1 MATEYN
7 ACVDLLDRNVETGRA
22 AHPAVVT
29 RGRTVTYADLL
40 GEVEAAATGLRRL
53 GVRPEQRVAMIMLDS
68 IEFYD
73 VFLGALRIGAVPAPV
88 NPLLPARDLGT
99 IVATSRAAMLVV
111 SAERAGDVD
120 AIRAAAPDVA
130 TVIATGS
137 PEWDELV
144 ADGSDGVPWGSWD
157 ESPGFWLCT
166 SGSTGRPKL
175 AMHRHIDLRVTADT
189 YGSQVLGVQ
198 PSDRCYSVG
207 PMFHAYGLGNSLSFP
222 FSVGA
227 TAIVEP
233 TRPPTPALVGEIAS
247 TRQPT
252 LLFCIPT
259 FYAALCASD
268 LPADT
273 FASVR
278 WAVSAAEPLPA
289 DTFQRFA
296 ARFGVR
302 ILDGIG
308 STEMTHIYI
317 SNSPTALRPG
327 TSGRPV
333 PGYRVDVVD
342 DDGRPVPVGTAGHLE
357 VSGNSMAT
365 GYWCDAA
372 ATQRSFHGDRMR
384 TGDMYVCSDDGYFTY
399 LGRSDDML
407 RVGGEWVS
415 PAEVEAVLVSHP
427 AVLEAA
433 VVGYRDERGIQRP
446 AAYVVATAGQA
457 VDVAELEAMCKAELA
472 GYKRPQYYEVVAELP
487 KTATGKIRRFALREQ
502 LATAP

>member
-22 AHPAVVT
+22 DHLAVVT
-29 RGRTVTYADLL
+29 RDRSVTYVELL
-40 GEVEAAATGLRRL
+40 AEVTATASGLRRL
-53 GVRPEQRVAMIMLDS
+53 GVRPEQRVAMVMLDS

-73 VFLGALRIGAVPAPV
+73 VFLGALRMGAVPAPV
-88 NPLLPARDLGT
+88 NPLLPARDLGV
-99 IVATSRAAMLVV
+99 IVGASRAQVLVV
-111 SAERAGDVD
+111 SAERAAEVD
-120 AIRAAAPDVA
+120 AICAAAPDVS

-137 PEWDELV
+137 PEWRELG
-144 ADGSDGVPWGSWD
+144 ADGSGGNPWASWD

-189 YGSQVLGVQ
+189 YGTQVLGVR
-198 PSDRCYSVG
+198 PDDRCYSVG

-233 TRPPTPALVGEIAS
+233 TRPPNPALVGEIARS
-247 TRQPT
+247 LRPT

-268 LPADT
+268 LAANT

-278 WAVSAAEPLPA
+278 WGVSAAEPLPA
-289 DTFQRFA
+289 DTFHRFED
-296 ARFGVR
+296 RFGVK

-308 STEMTHIYI
+308 STEMTHIFI
-317 SNSPTALRPG
+317 SNTPTALRPG

-333 PGYRVDVVD
+333 PGYRVEIVD
-342 DDGRPVPVGTAGHLE
+342 DDGRPVRPETPGHLE
-357 VSGNSMAT
+357 VGGDSMAV
-365 GYWCDAA
+365 GYWCDRPAS
-372 ATQRSFHGDRMR
+372 QRSFRGDRMR
-384 TGDMYVCSDDGYFTY
+384 TGDMYTCSDDGYFTY

-415 PAEVEAVLVSHP
+415 PAEVEGVLVANP

-433 VVGYRDERGIQRP
+433 VVGYRDEQGVQRP
-446 AAYVVATAGQA
+446 AAYIVAAPGQT
-457 VDVAELEAMCKAELA
+457 VDSAELEELCKAELA
-472 GYKRPQYYEVVAELP
+472 GYKRPRRYEIVVELP

-502 LATAP
+502 LAAR

>member
-29 RGRTVTYADLL
+29 RDRTVSYAELL
-40 GEVEAAATGLRRL
+40 AEVEATATGLRRL
-53 GVRPEQRVAMIMLDS
+53 SVGPEQRVAMVMLDS

-88 NPLLPARDLGT
+88 NPLLPARDLGA
-99 IVATSRAAMLVV
+99 IVATSRARVLVV
-111 SAERAGDVD
+111 SEERAGEVD
-120 AIRAAAPDVA
+120 ALRAAAPEVS

-144 ADGSDGVPWGSWD
+144 ADGSDGAPWESWD

-189 YGSQVLGVQ
+189 YGIHVLGVQ
-198 PSDRCYSVG
+198 PNDRCYSVG
-207 PMFHAYGLGNSLSFP
+207 PMFHAYGLGNSLTFP

-233 TRPPTPALVGEIAS
+233 TRPPTPLLVGEIARS
-247 TRQPT
+247 LQPT

-273 FASVR
+273 FLSAR
-278 WAVSAAEPLPA
+278 WGVSAAEPLPA
-289 DTFQRFA
+289 DTFHRFEE
-296 ARFGVR
+296 RFGVR

-308 STEMTHIYI
+308 STEMTHIYV
-317 SNSPTALRPG
+317 SNTPTALRPG

-333 PGYRVDVVD
+333 PGYRIEVVD
-342 DDGRPVPVGTAGHLE
+342 DDGRPVPIGTAGHLE
-357 VSGNSMAT
+357 VSGDSMAV
-365 GYWCDAA
+365 GYWCDTAA
-372 ATQRSFHGDRMR
+372 SHRSFHGDRMR
-384 TGDMYVCSDDGYFTY
+384 TGDMYSCSDDGYFTY

-415 PAEVEAVLVSHP
+415 PAEVEAVLVTNP

-433 VVGYRDERGIQRP
+433 VVGYRDEQGIQRP
-446 AAYVVATAGQA
+446 AAYVVATPGNA
-457 VDVAELEAMCKAELA
+457 VDVAELDVLCKAELA
-472 GYKRPQYYEVVAELP
+472 GYKRPKHYEVVTELP

-502 LATAP
+502 LATVP